1 MTKKRANKLFDSN
14 IFWAVV
20 SLLAALCIWVYMT
33 DTQEE
38 PISVTLSG
46 VEVVFEGEDV
56 LQSQRGLV
64 ITDVSAETVDVTISG
79 TRINIGR
86 LSSEDVKAVIDVSRA
101 SSTSN
106 YNMGYTLRF
115 PSGVDSDAVRLER
128 SSPSTISFQVT
139 RMDERQFPVVAAFKG
154 SVADG
159 YVLGDIEYEPA
170 TISVRGPQSVL
181 DSIEDVYAEVTLQDV
196 NSTRTV
202 ESGFILRDADGSE
215 ISKEGL
221 EFDFD
226 TISVTIP
233 ISQMKTVPIYVT
245 YIEGSGATREN
256 TSATLDV
263 KEITIAGDAAS
274 VDGINRI
281 EVGPIDLTDFELT
294 AGIRP
299 AHRPAQR
306 RRERLRHRDGTR
318 RGRDKRPRGA
328 QLHRH
333 EHRLHRPSRAVYSRA
348 RYALAHRPHPRHAR
362 EPRQAQRPDD
372 EHPRRRGPQRHHRHR
387 HDGDAERGHPRGRC
401 AEHRRG
407 RDVPPHLQ
415 YKRLTEA

>member
-202 ESGFILRDADGSE
+202 ESGFFFHQAAAYE

-294 AGIRP
+294 AEYDLPIVLPNDVENVSGIETVHVEVEINGLEVRSFTVTNIDYTGLP
-299 AHRPAQR
+299 EQYTAELVTHSLTVRIR
-306 RRERLRHRDGTR
+306 GTR
-318 RGRDKRPRGA
+318 ENLD
-328 QLHRH
+328 
-333 EHRLHRPSRAVYSRA
+333 RLNDPTTSIRAVADLSGTTATGTMETPNVDIRV
-348 RYALAHRPHPRHAR
+348 
-362 EPRQAQRPDD
+362 
-372 EHPRRRGPQRHHRHR
+372 
-387 HDGDAERGHPRGRC
+387 DGVLNTGAVGT
-401 AEHRRG
+401 
-407 RDVPPHLQ
+407 
-415 YKRLTEA
+415 YRLTFNISA

>member
-101 SSTSN
+101 CSTIN

-202 ESGFILRDADGSE
+202 ESGFILRDADGNE

-294 AGIRP
+294 AEYDLPIVLPNDVENVSGIETVHVEVEINGLEVRSFTVTNIDYTGLP
-299 AHRPAQR
+299 EQYTAELVTHSLTVRIR
-306 RRERLRHRDGTR
+306 GTR
-318 RGRDKRPRGA
+318 ENLD
-328 QLHRH
+328 
-333 EHRLHRPSRAVYSRA
+333 RLNDPTTSIRAVADLSGTTATGTMETPNVDIRV
-348 RYALAHRPHPRHAR
+348 
-362 EPRQAQRPDD
+362 
-372 EHPRRRGPQRHHRHR
+372 
-387 HDGDAERGHPRGRC
+387 DGVLNTGAVGT
-401 AEHRRG
+401 
-407 RDVPPHLQ
+407 
-415 YKRLTEA
+415 YRLTFNISA

>member
-202 ESGFILRDADGSE
+202 ESGLNLRDADGNE

-294 AGIRP
+294 AEYDLPIVLPNDVENVSGIETVHVEVEINGLEVRSFTVTNIDYTGLP
-299 AHRPAQR
+299 EQYTAELVTHSLTVRIR
-306 RRERLRHRDGTR
+306 GTR
-318 RGRDKRPRGA
+318 ENLDRLNDPTTSIRAVADLSGTTATGTMETPNVDIRVDGGLNTGA
-328 QLHRH
+328 GGT
-333 EHRLHRPSRAVYSRA
+333 HRLTFNISA
-348 RYALAHRPHPRHAR
+348 
-362 EPRQAQRPDD
+362 
-372 EHPRRRGPQRHHRHR
+372 
-387 HDGDAERGHPRGRC
+387 
-401 AEHRRG
+401 
-407 RDVPPHLQ
+407 
-415 YKRLTEA
+415 

>member
-1 MTKKRANKLFDSN
+1 MAKKRANKLFDSN

-128 SSPSTISFQVT
+128 SSPSTISFQVP

-202 ESGFILRDADGSE
+202 ESGFILRDADGNE

-294 AGIRP
+294 AEYDLPIVLPNDVENVSGIETVHVEVEINGLEVRSFTVTNIDYTGLP
-299 AHRPAQR
+299 EQYTAELVTHSLTVRIR
-306 RRERLRHRDGTR
+306 GTR
-318 RGRDKRPRGA
+318 ENLD
-328 QLHRH
+328 
-333 EHRLHRPSRAVYSRA
+333 RLNDPTTSIRAVADLSGTTATGTMETPNVDIRV
-348 RYALAHRPHPRHAR
+348 
-362 EPRQAQRPDD
+362 
-372 EHPRRRGPQRHHRHR
+372 
-387 HDGDAERGHPRGRC
+387 DGVLNTGAVGT
-401 AEHRRG
+401 
-407 RDVPPHLQ
+407 
-415 YKRLTEA
+415 YRLTFNISA

>member
-202 ESGFILRDADGSE
+202 ESGFILRDADGNE

-294 AGIRP
+294 AEYDLPIVLPNDVENVSGIEMVHVEVEINGLEVRSFTVTNIDYTGLP
-299 AHRPAQR
+299 EQYTAELVTHSLTVRIR
-306 RRERLRHRDGTR
+306 GTR
-318 RGRDKRPRGA
+318 ENLD
-328 QLHRH
+328 
-333 EHRLHRPSRAVYSRA
+333 RLNDPTTSIRAVADLSGTTATGTMETPNVDIRV
-348 RYALAHRPHPRHAR
+348 
-362 EPRQAQRPDD
+362 
-372 EHPRRRGPQRHHRHR
+372 
-387 HDGDAERGHPRGRC
+387 DGVLNTGAVGT
-401 AEHRRG
+401 
-407 RDVPPHLQ
+407 
-415 YKRLTEA
+415 YRLTFNISA

>member
-294 AGIRP
+294 AEYDLPIVLPNDVENVSGIETVHVEVEINGLEVRSFTVTNIDYTGLR
-299 AHRPAQR
+299 AQHRAK
-306 RRERLRHRDGTR
+306 LGT
-318 RGRDKRPRGA
+318 
-328 QLHRH
+328 
-333 EHRLHRPSRAVYSRA
+333 PSRTVRMRGSREDLDRLNDPTRSIRAVADLSGTTATGTMETPNVDIRV
-348 RYALAHRPHPRHAR
+348 
-362 EPRQAQRPDD
+362 
-372 EHPRRRGPQRHHRHR
+372 
-387 HDGDAERGHPRGRC
+387 DGVLNTGAVGT
-401 AEHRRG
+401 
-407 RDVPPHLQ
+407 
-415 YKRLTEA
+415 YRLTFNISA

>member
-115 PSGVDSDAVRLER
+115 PSGVDADAVRLER

-202 ESGFILRDADGSE
+202 ESGFILRDADGNE

-233 ISQMKTVPIYVT
+233 ISKMKTVPIYVT

-294 AGIRP
+294 AEYDLPIVLPNDVENVSGIETVHVEVEINGLEVRSFTVTNIDYTGLP
-299 AHRPAQR
+299 EQYKAELVTHSLTVRIR
-306 RRERLRHRDGTR
+306 GTR
-318 RGRDKRPRGA
+318 ENLD
-328 QLHRH
+328 
-333 EHRLHRPSRAVYSRA
+333 RLNDPTTSIRAVADLSGTTATGTMETPNVDIRV
-348 RYALAHRPHPRHAR
+348 
-362 EPRQAQRPDD
+362 
-372 EHPRRRGPQRHHRHR
+372 
-387 HDGDAERGHPRGRC
+387 DGVLNTGAVGT
-401 AEHRRG
+401 
-407 RDVPPHLQ
+407 
-415 YKRLTEA
+415 YRLTFNISA

>member
-86 LSSEDVKAVIDVSRA
+86 LSSEDVKAVIDGSRA

-106 YNMGYTLRF
+106 YNMGYTRRF

-294 AGIRP
+294 AEYDLPIVLPNDVENVSGIETVHVEVEINGLEVRSFTVTNIDYTGLP
-299 AHRPAQR
+299 EQYTAELVTHSLTVRIR
-306 RRERLRHRDGTR
+306 GTR
-318 RGRDKRPRGA
+318 ENLD
-328 QLHRH
+328 
-333 EHRLHRPSRAVYSRA
+333 RLNDPTTSIRAVADLSGTTATGTMETPNVDIRV
-348 RYALAHRPHPRHAR
+348 
-362 EPRQAQRPDD
+362 
-372 EHPRRRGPQRHHRHR
+372 
-387 HDGDAERGHPRGRC
+387 DGVLNTGAVGT
-401 AEHRRG
+401 
-407 RDVPPHLQ
+407 
-415 YKRLTEA
+415 YRLTFNISA

>member
-294 AGIRP
+294 AEYDLPIVLPNDVENVSGIETVHVEVEINGLEVRSFTVTNIDYTGLSEQYT
-299 AHRPAQR
+299 AELVTHSLTVRIR
-306 RRERLRHRDGTR
+306 GTR
-318 RGRDKRPRGA
+318 ENLD
-328 QLHRH
+328 
-333 EHRLHRPSRAVYSRA
+333 RLNDPTTSIRAVADLSGTTATGTMETPNVDIRV
-348 RYALAHRPHPRHAR
+348 
-362 EPRQAQRPDD
+362 
-372 EHPRRRGPQRHHRHR
+372 
-387 HDGDAERGHPRGRC
+387 DGVLNTGAVGT
-401 AEHRRG
+401 
-407 RDVPPHLQ
+407 
-415 YKRLTEA
+415 YRLTFNISA